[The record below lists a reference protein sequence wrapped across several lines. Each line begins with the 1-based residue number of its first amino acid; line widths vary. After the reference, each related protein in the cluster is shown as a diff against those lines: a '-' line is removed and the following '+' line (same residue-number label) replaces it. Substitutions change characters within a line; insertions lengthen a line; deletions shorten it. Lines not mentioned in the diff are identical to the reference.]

1 MIYITGDTHA
11 DFSRFTKRQRC
22 RLPFELTE
30 KDIVIVCGDFGLL
43 WERNDRTLK
52 YNLDWMSRLPFKIL
66 WVSGNHENY
75 DMLEDYQLEEWHGG
89 TARHILRDKIIYLER
104 GQVFKIEGKKFFTF
118 GGASSQD
125 IQGGVL
131 DPHDPDY
138 ARKRIAAN
146 KARLP
151 YRIKGISWWEQE
163 LPTEEEMQEGI
174 RNLEKANYKVDYVI
188 THCLASSVQEKL
200 EQYFGGGDFI
210 HSYKEDIL
218 TEYFDQLEEKL
229 QYKYWYCGHYHLDM
243 EVDERHG
250 VVYEGIGAVKL

>member
-1 MIYITGDTHA
+1 M
-11 DFSRFTKRQRC
+11 
-22 RLPFELTE
+22 
-30 KDIVIVCGDFGLL
+30 
-43 WERNDRTLK
+43 
-52 YNLDWMSRLPFKIL
+52 
-66 WVSGNHENY
+66 
-75 DMLEDYQLEEWHGG
+75 
-89 TARHILRDKIIYLER
+89 
-104 GQVFKIEGKKFFTF
+104 FKIEGKKFFTF
-118 GGASSQD
+118 GGASSHD

-174 RNLEKANYKVDYVI
+174 RNLEKVNYKVDYVI
-188 THCLASSVQEKL
+188 THCLASSVQRKL
-200 EQYFGGGDFI
+200 ERYFGSGDFI

-218 TEYFDQLEEKL
+218 TEYFDRLEQKL

-250 VVYEGIGAVKL
+250 VVYEGIGAVKP

>member
-1 MIYITGDTHA
+1 M
-11 DFSRFTKRQRC
+11 
-22 RLPFELTE
+22 
-30 KDIVIVCGDFGLL
+30 
-43 WERNDRTLK
+43 
-52 YNLDWMSRLPFKIL
+52 
-66 WVSGNHENY
+66 
-75 DMLEDYQLEEWHGG
+75 
-89 TARHILRDKIIYLER
+89 
-104 GQVFKIEGKKFFTF
+104 FKIEGKKFFTF

-146 KARLP
+146 KSRLP

-174 RNLEKANYKVDYVI
+174 RNLEKVNYKVDYVI
-188 THCLASSVQEKL
+188 THCLASSVQRKL
-200 EQYFGGGDFI
+200 ERYFGSGDFI

-218 TEYFDQLEEKL
+218 TEYFDRLEEKL

-243 EVDERHG
+243 EVDEKHG
-250 VVYEGIGAVKL
+250 VVYEGIGAMKP